1 MTVIWAWAERNFA
14 TARLGDGR
22 RTRRLVESAARIA
35 AHPEKSFPQV
45 FDWNGL
51 RGFYRLCGR
60 RGTTLAAVMQ
70 PHWNQTGADRFAASL
85 SCSCC
90 FGELGRG
97 LAPDLNDHAALKFLV
112 ASLLAPPHERLPLAV
127 DLDAPQQ

>member
-1 MTVIWAWAERNFA
+1 MTDIWAWAERNFA

-60 RGTTLAAVMQ
+60 RETTLAAVMQ
-70 PHWNQTGADRFAASL
+70 PHWNQTRQAMAEQPLVLIVHDTT
-85 SCSCC
+85 
-90 FGELGRG
+90 ELDFSGHHALTGIGQIGNERGRG
-97 LAPDLNDHAALKFLV
+97 
-112 ASLLAPPHERLPLAV
+112 
-127 DLDAPQQ
+127 